1 MTNTRIS
8 TLNDNELELAC
19 GGTHAKQGAPSWS
32 MLDSDDNG
40 SVYTNSDT
48 DSRFPTNA

>member
-8 TLNDNELELAC
+8 TLNENELKLAC
-19 GGTHAKQGAPSWS
+19 GGAGSKQGPGNYSL
-32 MLDSDDNG
+32 MDDDNG

-48 DSRFPTNA
+48 DPRFPIKH